1 VADPSITGSSPTVAN
16 EKIKQYALVGYC
28 NGSIQYL
35 IQGELMQ
42 GCLKSSPTWT
52 QLKFWNTRGLA
63 LKIWCQMGFCK
74 HDKSCDSLQV
84 RRASRIRSKNEQSPR
99 FVGSGESVLPVR
111 RLTCGNGGG
120 EGRRESGKQEAF
132 IFCTWT
138 KLLHSLL
145 TAFVAIRL
153 WL

>member
-1 VADPSITGSSPTVAN
+1 MGSEQGNNNEATKLAEISTLSRPATLWSLVEKDPPLLRCPNTASLTRSSDVADPSITGSSPTVAN

-42 GCLKSSPTWT
+42 GCLKSSLTWT

-84 RRASRIRSKNEQSPR
+84 RRASRIRRKNEQSP
-99 FVGSGESVLPVR
+99 
-111 RLTCGNGGG
+111 
-120 EGRRESGKQEAF
+120 
-132 IFCTWT
+132 
-138 KLLHSLL
+138 
-145 TAFVAIRL
+145 
-153 WL
+153 

>member
-1 VADPSITGSSPTVAN
+1 MLWLDTVTVHTIPDTRRTNARLP
-16 EKIKQYALVGYC
+16 EKL
-28 NGSIQYL
+28 L
-35 IQGELMQ
+35 DLD
-42 GCLKSSPTWT
+42 